1 MYCTIKYINV
11 ENKLDFTKIEGFDWD
26 EGNIDK
32 NWKKHLISNKEAEE
46 AFINKRVYYYDE
58 KHSQEEK
65 RFTIY
70 GITNNG
76 RKLIVIFTIRKSRIR
91 IISAR
96 NQNSKESKKYE
107 KEAKTNSY
115 I

>member
-11 ENKLDFTKIEGFDWD
+11 ENELDFSKIEGFEWD
-26 EGNIDK
+26 EGNVNK
-32 NWKKHLISNKEAEE
+32 NWLKHLISSKESEE
-46 AFINKRVYYYDE
+46 VFVNKRVYYYDD
-58 KHSQEEK
+58 KHSHIEK
-65 RFTIY
+65 RFTVY

-96 NQNSKESKKYE
+96 DQNSKERKKYE
-107 KEAKTNSY
+107 KEAKINS
-115 I
+115 